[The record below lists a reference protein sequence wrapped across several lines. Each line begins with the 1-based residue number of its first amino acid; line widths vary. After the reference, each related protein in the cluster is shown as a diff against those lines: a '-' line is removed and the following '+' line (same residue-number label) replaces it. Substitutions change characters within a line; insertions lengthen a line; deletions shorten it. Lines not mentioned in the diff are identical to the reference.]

1 MPVLVQ
7 VSILVFTL
15 AFVAAVV
22 ALVRALVQV
31 RRTAAQ
37 AEATLRSVETAIP
50 RLVATVDQA
59 GEVLVSVRNVTAHA
73 EKLAGDVE
81 HVGGKAVK
89 LSTLFVDQVM
99 TPTAQAAALITGVR
113 TGAMYLL
120 DGWLRRRRAARE
132 QTTGGNHHE

>member
-1 MPVLVQ
+1 VPVLVQ

-15 AFVAAVV
+15 AFVVAAF
-22 ALVRALVQV
+22 ALVRVLVQV

-37 AEATLRSVETAIP
+37 AEATLRSLDAAIP
-50 RLVATVDQA
+50 RLVRTVDQA

-73 EKLAGDVE
+73 ERIAGDVE

-89 LSTLFVDQVM
+89 LSSLFVDRVM
-99 TPTAQAAALITGVR
+99 TPTTQAVAVITGVR

-120 DGWLRRRRAARE
+120 DGWLRRRRA
-132 QTTGGNHHE
+132 QQNTGGNHHE